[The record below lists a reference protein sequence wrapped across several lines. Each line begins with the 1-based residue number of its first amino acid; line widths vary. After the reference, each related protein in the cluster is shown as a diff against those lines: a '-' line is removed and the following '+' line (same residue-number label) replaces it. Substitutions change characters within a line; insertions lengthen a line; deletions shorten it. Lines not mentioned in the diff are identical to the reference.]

1 MRILFFI
8 FALLPF
14 AQSVRAAP
22 CGELFA
28 FSASYVDG
36 LAEDDCILRDSFDLG
51 VSGSRQTYKIYDAA
65 SSSHARQAWHLTVAR
80 EAIERSAIFYGRL
93 ARMPSATVI
102 FGGGAPTV
110 GAGDGGRRAVLGE
123 TFPKIFDKTCVVSI
137 TDAAMEGIYGTPA
150 GEEEL
155 RLTIAHELFHC
166 VQYENW
172 QRRVSDVMF
181 RHAAWWIEGTAEYIQ
196 HEVYPEYALFRNRAP
211 DFDAQIGRE
220 GLLGAQHANAVFF
233 SYYAE
238 VAGGPAGVMS
248 FIERMA
254 VNPGRDVQV
263 SALSGVPDIA
273 NVFQNFARRY
283 LDCDLRSPGGHV
295 IPVNPARGETFRVE
309 EPGER
314 DVRVAPFAIRAVNMI
329 FGRGENWLIDIA
341 SGGSEAQSGFRYQE
355 MPGDWSGTPFDVL
368 SCATDRTV
376 MLAATATPRIE
387 ETKTLRLR
395 FETRTGDMRT
405 CPCPLG
411 RWTITP
417 EDMNAKFPVSVYGA
431 SLGPE
436 ESNKGWRFQ
445 FASGTPSLVF
455 NQDGTADYTAH
466 LTFKTDEKP
475 VKVPENCNSD
485 ACVRSCLAA
494 RSARREFCAPTKIV
508 MQQWRVQENTFLSWT
523 WRRRGDI
530 LVRTMT
536 GGTKHLLLYFNDGF
550 SERLIQRTPQN
561 TGVSTSSGNPFRCVG
576 SELILDPTPA
586 SGSAATLDDLI
597 AQLERGNAQQRAA
610 AAQLRALKD
619 RPGGD
624 RIAREMMDR
633 MAAGEA
639 SGVIAYPFSG
649 RFVR

>member
-1 MRILFFI
+1 MRIFLFV
-8 FALLPF
+8 AVLLAF
-14 AQSVRAAP
+14 AQRAQAAP

-28 FSASYVDG
+28 YSGSYVEG
-36 LAEDDCILRDSFDLG
+36 LADDDCILRESFDLG
-51 VSGSRQTYKIYDAA
+51 VLGTRQTFKIYDAA
-65 SSSHARQAWHLTVAR
+65 SSSHARQAWHFTVAR
-80 EAIERSAIFYGRL
+80 EAIERSAVFYGRL

-137 TDAAMEGIYGTPA
+137 TDAAMGGIYGTPA

-196 HEVYPEYALFRNRAP
+196 HEVYPEYGLAPSRAP

-238 VAGGPAGVMS
+238 AAGGPAGVIS

-263 SALSGVPDIA
+263 SALASVPNIA
-273 NVFQNFARRY
+273 DVFQNFARRY
-283 LDCDLRSPGGHV
+283 LDRDLRSPGGRV
-295 IPVNPARGETFRVE
+295 VRVNPARGETFRVDD
-309 EPGER
+309 PGER
-314 DVRVAPFAIRAVNMI
+314 DVRVKPFAIRAVNMS
-329 FGRGENWLIDIA
+329 FGRGENWRIDIA
-341 SGGSEAQSGFRYQE
+341 SGGGDVQSGFRYRE
-355 MPGDWSGTPFDVL
+355 MTGDWSGTPFDVL

-376 MLAATATPRIE
+376 VLAATATPRIE

-417 EDMNAKFPVSVYGA
+417 EDINAKFPVSAFGA
-431 SLGPE
+431 ALGPE

-445 FASGTPSLVF
+445 YASGAPSLVF
-455 NQDGTADYTAH
+455 NRDGTAHYNANV
-466 LTFKTDEKP
+466 TFKTDE
-475 VKVPENCNSD
+475 
-485 ACVRSCLAA
+485 
-494 RSARREFCAPTKIV
+494 
-508 MQQWRVQENTFLSWT
+508 
-523 WRRRGDI
+523 
-530 LVRTMT
+530 
-536 GGTKHLLLYFNDGF
+536 
-550 SERLIQRTPQN
+550 
-561 TGVSTSSGNPFRCVG
+561 
-576 SELILDPTPA
+576 
-586 SGSAATLDDLI
+586 
-597 AQLERGNAQQRAA
+597 
-610 AAQLRALKD
+610 
-619 RPGGD
+619 
-624 RIAREMMDR
+624 
-633 MAAGEA
+633 
-639 SGVIAYPFSG
+639 
-649 RFVR
+649 